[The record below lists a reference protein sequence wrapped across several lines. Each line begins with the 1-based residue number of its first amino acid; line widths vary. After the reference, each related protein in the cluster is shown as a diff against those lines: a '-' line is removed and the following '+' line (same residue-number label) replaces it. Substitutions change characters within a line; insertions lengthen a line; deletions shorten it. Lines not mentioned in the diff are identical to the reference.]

1 MRRDRSGCRVVVV
14 VVSGK
19 GNNVVVAVVGGDVE
33 ECSGDH
39 KELLEDGNCG
49 VEI

>member
-1 MRRDRSGCRVVVV
+1 MRRDRSGCRMVVV

-19 GNNVVVAVVGGDVE
+19 GTNVVAVVGGDVE

-39 KELLEDGNCG
+39 KELLEDGNC
-49 VEI
+49 

>member
-1 MRRDRSGCRVVVV
+1 MCAGIDRAVAVVVV

-19 GNNVVVAVVGGDVE
+19 GNNMVVAVVGGDVE

-39 KELLEDGNCG
+39 KELLEDGNC
-49 VEI
+49 